1 MTWFIIARSI
11 GCANMESM
19 KRTKIEPGIL
29 QVFRIFIGIRLLLI
43 LISLRLQARV
53 PTERIQLYLSLLL
66 IEAAI
71 LLVYLTWPW
80 LQMQIGRAYLPV
92 AILYATVSPIFEQV
106 IAMFLRHANI
116 LQGDT
121 STGGVWGLTILLLVP
136 MILVSWQYRFRTL
149 AFYVLATAIFELVLT
164 GPIASAIA
172 LDMPTVFGIVFIR
185 SLLFLLIGWIIV
197 RLMKAQREQR
207 AELARAN
214 LELARHASTIEQLA
228 TSRERNRLAR
238 ELHDTLAHTLSGLAV
253 QMEGIHSIWEEDPQ
267 GAHDLLDQSLKTI
280 REGLQEA
287 RRAIH
292 ALRASPLEDLG
303 LLLALRSLS
312 ESAAERANIEL
323 DLKLPNQLDHL
334 NPDLEHGIY
343 RIAEQAVANI
353 IQHSNAAH
361 MSVGI
366 AADDGRLTLSVKDDG
381 CGFDPETVDLEAHFG
396 LQGMQERAN
405 MIGGTLDIQSHPG
418 GGTAI
423 HLIVEGIDDPH
434 LNL

>member
-1 MTWFIIARSI
+1 
-11 GCANMESM
+11 
-19 KRTKIEPGIL
+19 
-29 QVFRIFIGIRLLLI
+29 V
-43 LISLRLQARV
+43 V
-53 PTERIQLYLSLLL
+53 
-66 IEAAI
+66 
-71 LLVYLTWPW
+71 
-80 LQMQIGRAYLPV
+80 
-92 AILYATVSPIFEQV
+92 
-106 IAMFLRHANI
+106 
-116 LQGDT
+116 
-121 STGGVWGLTILLLVP
+121 
-136 MILVSWQYRFRTL
+136 
-149 AFYVLATAIFELVLT
+149 
-164 GPIASAIA
+164 
-172 LDMPTVFGIVFIR
+172 GIVFIR

-207 AELARAN
+207 VALARAN
-214 LELARHASTIEQLA
+214 VELTRHATTIEQLA

-292 ALRASPLEDLG
+292 ALRALPLEDLG
-303 LLLALRSLS
+303 LLLALRNLS

-323 DLKLPNQLDHL
+323 DLQFPVQIDHL

-343 RIAEQAVANI
+343 RIAEQAITNI
-353 IQHSNAAH
+353 IQHANASH

-366 AADDGRLTLSVKDDG
+366 ASDDGRLTLTVEDDG
-381 CGFDPETVDLEAHFG
+381 CGFDPEAVDVEAHYG

-405 MIGGTLDIQSHPG
+405 MIGGTLEIQSHLG

-423 HLIVEGIDDPH
+423 QLIVEGVDDP
-434 LNL
+434 NLDL